1 MLKNIKKLEELQG
14 KYIIKQRELL
24 NKRRIKSNS
33 CIELKINESNLKG
46 GIESLEKWIEKEV
59 NNSKETGGYL
69 SKLFTRFESSKQPD
83 DDQNQFNDL
92 CMTFGKFCLFYYIKS
107 VDNLKFY

>member
-1 MLKNIKKLEELQG
+1 MKNIKNFEELKG

-24 NKRRIKSNS
+24 NKRRIKSNR

-59 NNSKETGGYL
+59 NNSKETGSFLTKFFKG
-69 SKLFTRFESSKQPD
+69 FESSKQPN

-92 CMTFGKFCLFYYIKS
+92 CMTFGKFYLFCYIKS